1 MMKIKNKININQQL
15 DIKKQIYQNLE
26 IETEIY
32 KKKKL
37 IYKIIL

>member
-32 KKKKL
+32 KKKKS